1 MATFPATLPDP
12 SIVSTGTVQKAQV
25 RTPFEGGYVQSRAKY
40 TRKRR
45 MFEITLA
52 GLDNAQFATFETFF
66 DDNQGGMWEYPFFDG
81 TFRFSGDE
89 FDFNWP
95 ESGVYRNVTFAIE
108 EV

>member
-1 MATFPATLPDP
+1 MATFPATLPNP
-12 SIVSTGTVQKAQV
+12 SIVSTGTVHKAQV

-52 GLDNAQFATFETFF
+52 GLDNTQFTAFETFF
-66 DDNQGGMWEYPFFDG
+66 NANQGGMWEYTYFSG
-81 TFRFSGDE
+81 TFRFSGDG
-89 FDFNWP
+89 FDFSWP